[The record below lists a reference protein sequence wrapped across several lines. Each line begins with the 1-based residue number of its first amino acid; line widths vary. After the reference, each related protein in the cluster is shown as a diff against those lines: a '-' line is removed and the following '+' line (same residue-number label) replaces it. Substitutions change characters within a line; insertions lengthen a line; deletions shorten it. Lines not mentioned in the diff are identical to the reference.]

1 MLRLVDLTGGA
12 AAAATANPA
21 TLAQLVPRAT
31 ATDVAEVRATVAEV
45 LTAVREEGDAAVL
58 RYAKAFDAFEQAAF
72 EVSPGELRAALD
84 ACPRQVRRGLETMR
98 ERVRWFA
105 ERDRPRDW
113 TDERDG
119 MRAGVRWQPVRRAGV
134 CVPGG
139 VAPLASSAVMGLVP
153 AQVAGVDETVVV
165 TPPGRD
171 GHGAMVNLAA
181 AALCGADR
189 VLRVGGA
196 QAVAALAFG
205 TESVPACDVI
215 VGPGNAYVAEAKA
228 QAAGA
233 GACGIDGVAG
243 TTEVMVLADETADV
257 VHVATALVGQAEHD
271 PRSPAIL
278 VTTSTALAEA
288 LPHVLEAEVA
298 VTHHRERVATALEE
312 HGALVLVDR
321 LDEALAIVDAW
332 GPEHLEVLSTD
343 ARAVAARVRAA
354 GCVFVGPRTPVPV
367 GDYGAG
373 PNHTLPTGG
382 TARFRGGL
390 RPADFMV
397 PVNHLEL
404 DDAGLRAMAPV
415 VGAVAP
421 AEDLPA
427 HVRATEARRPSG
439 SAQGAGA

>member
-1 MLRLVDLTGGA
+1 MLRLVDLRGRA
-12 AAAATANPA
+12 AARAAASA
-21 TLAQLVPRAT
+21 AALARVLPRAT
-31 ATDVAEVRATVAEV
+31 EADVAEVRATVAEV
-45 LTAVREEGDAAVL
+45 LGAVREEGDAAVL
-58 RYAKAFDAFEQAAF
+58 RYAKAFDAFEEAPF
-72 EVSPGELRAALD
+72 EVPREELDAALRA
-84 ACPRQVRRGLETMR
+84 CPPDVRRGLEAMR

-105 ERDRPRDW
+105 ERDLPQDW

-119 MRAGVRWQPVRRAGV
+119 MRAGVRWRPVRRAGV
-134 CVPGG
+134 CVPGWL
-139 VAPLASSAVMGLVP
+139 APLASSAVMGLVP
-153 AQVAGVDETVVV
+153 AQVAGVEETVVA

-171 GHGAMVNLAA
+171 GRGALVNLAA
-181 AALCGADR
+181 AALCGATR

-205 TESVPACDVI
+205 TETVPPCDVI

-228 QAAGA
+228 QAAA
-233 GACGIDGVAG
+233 MGACGIDGVAG
-243 TTEVMVLADETADV
+243 TTEVMVLADDTADV

-278 VTTSTALAEA
+278 VTTSAALADALGPVLEREAATTPHSARVTTALAD
-288 LPHVLEAEVA
+288 
-298 VTHHRERVATALEE
+298 
-312 HGALVLVDR
+312 HGALVLVDD
-321 LDEALAIVDAW
+321 LDAALAVVDAW
-332 GPEHLEVLSTD
+332 GPEHLEVLTQD

-354 GCVFVGPRTPVPV
+354 GCVFVGPSTPVPV

-390 RPADFMV
+390 RPSDFMV

-404 DDAGLRAMAPV
+404 DAAGLEGMAPI

-427 HVRATEARRPSG
+427 HVRATEARRR
-439 SAQGAGA
+439 